1 MVGAITF
8 ICLASFSLLVAGAV
22 QNHANKN
29 PNSRLAKIDDGL
41 KDMFNTVNDCR
52 KNLITK

>member
-41 KDMFNTVNDCR
+41 KYMFNTVNDCR